1 MSNVMSRRGVL
12 AAALGGIASLGL
24 PARAEDRPTAT
35 IHLKSGYSGKW
46 LVAGARQVRLSVT
59 LRASGNGSGTLTLD
73 PNIYEGGTATQIAI
87 RQIEVRV
94 ELVHDDEQSA
104 KGRRLYELKKT
115 GLDGKVG
122 AADERWFLVKPIKEG
137 MPCWL
142 LFADRDGKFQEVL
155 ILE

>member
-1 MSNVMSRRGVL
+1 MSNVISRRGLL
-12 AAALGGIASLGL
+12 AAALGGVASLGL
-24 PARAEDRPTAT
+24 PARAKERPSET

-46 LVAGARQVRLSVT
+46 LVSGARRVSLSVT
-59 LRASGNGSGTLTLD
+59 LRATGNGSGTLTLD
-73 PNIYEGGTATQIAI
+73 PNIYDRGMATQIAI
-87 RQIEVRV
+87 HEISVRV

-115 GLDGKVG
+115 GLDGKVEAG
-122 AADERWFLVKPIKEG
+122 DEHWFLVKPIKEG

-142 LFADRDGKFQEVL
+142 LFADRDGKFEEVL